1 MGSTG
6 GRWRPQSSVGR
17 TKINPV
23 KLDLDVLAPEERRL
37 ILVATDETYRR
48 LTERI
53 DWAAV
58 SKQAA
63 FRLLSAAAP
72 VVSLLPLV
80 SSTFGDK
87 LARSGYLSPTWV
99 RALAGLRSS
108 PMRTGEIPLPHL
120 APGEAA
126 RRFHF
131 DHGMPEDGSAYVL
144 NPVRADHYVRPAL
157 INERLAQEK
166 LRAFL
171 RLCASLGAEE
181 VVVTSGE
188 TLERDG
194 RLGATLPD
202 AAGQLGLHAAFKSA
216 REVERGVVARFDR
229 GVAPPSIP
237 DDVRGFLAL
246 DPIVEGMAQN
256 RIEHGLREQ
265 ACTLTFGESV
275 DLGADAL
282 LALEGKGIEVGGR
295 YRSLATS
302 RWTFVVR
309 FYGT

>member
-1 MGSTG
+1 M
-6 GRWRPQSSVGR
+6 
-17 TKINPV
+17 
-23 KLDLDVLAPEERRL
+23 KLDLDLLAPEERRL
-37 ILVATDETYRR
+37 LLVATDETYRR

-58 SKQAA
+58 SKLAA

-80 SSTFGDK
+80 SSTIGDK
-87 LARSGYLSPTWV
+87 LARNGYLSPTWV
-99 RALAGLRSS
+99 RALASLRGT
-108 PMRTGEIPLPHL
+108 PVRTGEIPLPHL
-120 APGEAA
+120 SPAEAA
-126 RRFHF
+126 RRFKF

-171 RLCASLGAEE
+171 RLCAALGAEE

-194 RLGATLPD
+194 RLAGALPD
-202 AAGQLGLHAAFKSA
+202 AAGQLGLNVSFSSA
-216 REVERGVVARFDR
+216 REVERGVVARFDPPS
-229 GVAPPSIP
+229 GPPSIP
-237 DDVRGFLAL
+237 DDVRGFLAI

-256 RIEHGLREQ
+256 RLEHRLREQ

-275 DLGADAL
+275 DLGAEACL
-282 LALEGKGIEVGGR
+282 SLEGKGIDVGGR
-295 YRSLATS
+295 YRSLQTS